1 MADKKAAAALDD
13 EDEQEIDPKD
23 VQGLYQA
30 LHAEADKLAASGQ
43 FAEAIDKYTKA
54 LRFHPD
60 QLDCLVN
67 RARCYMMQGQL

>member
-1 MADKKAAAALDD
+1 MN
-13 EDEQEIDPKD
+13 
-23 VQGLYQA
+23 
-30 LHAEADKLAASGQ
+30 HTGQ

-67 RARCYMMQGQL
+67 RARCYMMQGQLRFCGGKNPCSTS